1 MRLIITILTCFSIIY
16 VIFCP
21 LRGILGGG
29 GQALIMLIPTT
40 LIFIY
45 DKLYLKPIGL
55 LALINIAIFILL
67 YIAGIEYFEDY
78 RVQAICILFG
88 VFLFEHYRYSKD
100 LKYIKWIVRFT
111 YVSLFAIII
120 ISIPQLVLFPGLIR
134 DDSAIDYY
142 WAISFESLHDIPA
155 YSIPL
160 FGCLL
165 FEKSL
170 WRRIIVFLLIII
182 LLVLLILADA
192 TTPLL
197 LFILIFIVLILY
209 NPQKSGRVNLTRG
222 LIVLIFVLP
231 LLNKSVIM
239 SLLQAIKP
247 FFEGTS
253 AYNKI
258 DELTLLTEMG
268 ETSGDIG
275 TREELYSI
283 SLDAIISNP
292 FLPEQSLRYIGK
304 HSCLLD
310 HIAAMGVI
318 MIIPFAILI
327 ISRLMIPLRYLTKLR
342 FYYMVS
348 FAYFVVLGFMKN
360 YLIITSACGVVPLC
374 LILLENKL
382 TKSKLK

>member
-1 MRLIITILTCFSIIY
+1 MRHIITIFTCLTLSYGVFSP
-16 VIFCP
+16 FRA
-21 LRGILGGG
+21 LFGG
-29 GQALIMLIPTT
+29 GQVFIMLVPTI
-40 LIFIY
+40 LIFVY

-55 LALINIAIFILL
+55 LAISNIVVFVIL
-67 YIAGIEYFEDY
+67 YFFDIEYFEDY
-78 RVQAICILFG
+78 RVRAICILFG

-100 LKYIKWIVRFT
+100 LTYIKWIIRFT
-111 YVSLFAIII
+111 YVSLFAITI

-197 LFILIFIVLILY
+197 LFILISIVLILY

-222 LIVLIFVLP
+222 LIVLMFVLP

-239 SLLQAIKP
+239 SLLQAVKP

-258 DELTLLTEMG
+258 DELTLLTEIG
-268 ETSGDIG
+268 ETSGDIR
-275 TREELYSI
+275 TREERYSI
-283 SLDAIISNP
+283 SLDAIMSNP
-292 FLPEQSLRYIGK
+292 FLPEQSLKHIGK
-304 HSCLLD
+304 HSYMLD
-310 HIAAMGVI
+310 HIAAMGLI
-318 MIIPFAILI
+318 LIIPFAILI
-327 ISRLMIPLRYLTKLR
+327 VSRLMIPLPHLSRYK
-342 FYYMVS
+342 FWYVVS
-348 FAYFVVLGFMKN
+348 FTYLVVLGFMKN
-360 YLIITSACGVVPLC
+360 YLVIISACGVVPLY
-374 LILLENKL
+374 LILLEHKFANAK
-382 TKSKLK
+382 